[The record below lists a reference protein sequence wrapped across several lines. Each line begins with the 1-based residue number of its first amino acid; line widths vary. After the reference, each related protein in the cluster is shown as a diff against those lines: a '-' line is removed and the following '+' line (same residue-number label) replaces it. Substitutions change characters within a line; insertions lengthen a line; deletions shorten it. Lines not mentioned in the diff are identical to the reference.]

1 MTILLSIKNN
11 SYRRIFSA
19 QACSRIRSKSSLC
32 DVTISYCFG
41 HIICHHIILLKKL
54 LKETI
59 TLCQYLINTVLV
71 RSPTL
76 LTVIQNNSLRFRS
89 DDNSDTC
96 ESRGFQKLIDLTEVP
111 YEVAYYSNYN
121 YTSFY
126 SDDDYDPDNYDPADL
141 YVFPNRTQYS
151 KLGNFLAISAN
162 GRKRKTI
169 FHDILNDLV
178 NNLCAKSFLFKEIRH
193 QRNRFHQ
200 SFLDKTIFELSFV
213 NPLLNQFQFKR
224 FDTDLFES
232 VELISSM
239 FNFIH
244 SSAIRNIPRAK
255 VIERETSGCSYVE
268 EGCW

>member
-151 KLGNFLAISAN
+151 KLGNFLANSAN
-162 GRKRKTI
+162 GRNRKTI

-178 NNLCAKSFLFKEIRH
+178 HNLFKKSV
-193 QRNRFHQ
+193 
-200 SFLDKTIFELSFV
+200 SF
-213 NPLLNQFQFKR
+213 
-224 FDTDLFES
+224 
-232 VELISSM
+232 
-239 FNFIH
+239 
-244 SSAIRNIPRAK
+244 
-255 VIERETSGCSYVE
+255 RETSKK
-268 EGCW
+268 